1 MLKINR
7 AANGE
12 VVFGLSGRI
21 AAENVAELRT
31 LLESE
36 EQGRPIILDL
46 ENVTLVDRDAVKFL
60 ARCEADSIEL
70 TNCPAYIREWVM
82 RERNAE

>member
-12 VVFGLSGRI
+12 VVFGLSGRMD
-21 AAENVAELRT
+21 AENVAELRT
-31 LLESE
+31 LFESE

-46 ENVTLVDRDAVKFL
+46 EN
-60 ARCEADSIEL
+60 
-70 TNCPAYIREWVM
+70 
-82 RERNAE
+82 